1 MSNVPMD
8 RIQAVLRDAKSKDA
22 VLAKLLGAAEAKG
35 LQLNDA
41 AKIAQAI
48 ASIALGKGVDEA
60 TTINSLVD
68 AFKAALYQGLV
79 QRNER
84 FPDANLHNSLTTTFN
99 NAVTMIK
106 QAQSANNGGGLLGG
120 GSTGTSLLSAPNGGG
135 SGLALGGGGTGI
147 PLTVTPS
154 AAPNNNVDAGLSV
167 LTTGAVPAAPEPAA
181 PQPSGHELLATA
193 QTAPSAQNGAQLT
206 VLTGQSDSREL
217 NDSVFNVMDDNMEN
231 YAAHE
236 LEVKV
241 EQVSKPAKQANA
253 DVKVFTDGG
262 SWSKELAE
270 ITQNDAGA
278 VYFQDADILVRLDED
293 VRTYYVGHEES
304 DRDMIRSFFETHR
317 NEMSRLAKAQTTD
330 DIDKLIELVQGVIE
344 NLRKNVIG
352 LHQKINEGKFSTV
365 TTAGEAR
372 RFVNSYLYL
381 IDIHVHNA
389 LSIMT
394 QGGTK
399 LPNGR
404 IVSLERKAEDLE
416 YFTTNVYESTVAD
429 NGTSTEEDWFRE
441 LLEMVALSLG
451 KHVVRCEGE
460 GTVLVLSHTIASV
473 VIPGLYGAVEKEHTI
488 GTHTLASTADAISE
502 IYEELYKHKPGMN
515 VVLETPTSRH
525 LLLSSGGVGAA
536 IRY

>member
-1 MSNVPMD
+1 MSNVSMD
-8 RIQAVLRDAKSKDA
+8 KIKQILANAKNNDS
-22 VLAKLLGAAEAKG
+22 VLANLINAANTKN
-35 LQLNDA
+35 LQLGDA

-48 ASIALGKGVDEA
+48 AQIALAKGVDENTA
-60 TTINSLVD
+60 INSLVD

-79 QRNER
+79 QRGER

-99 NAVTMIK
+99 NAVAMIK
-106 QAQSANNGGGLLGG
+106 QAQGANNGGLLGG
-120 GSTGTSLLSAPNGGG
+120 GSSSGSLLSAPNNGGG
-135 SGLALGGGGTGI
+135 VGVALSGGGGI
-147 PLTVTPS
+147 PLTVDASP
-154 AAPNNNVDAGLSV
+154 APNNNADAGLSV
-167 LTTGAVPAAPEPAA
+167 LTSGSVPTATPAPAAPT
-181 PQPSGHELLATA
+181 GHELVAAA
-193 QTAPSAQNGAQLT
+193 QAAPSTQNNTQLT
-206 VLTGQSDSREL
+206 VLTGQEDSRAL

-241 EQVSKPAKQANA
+241 EQISKPAKQANA

-262 SWSKELAE
+262 SWRKEIAE
-270 ITQNDAGA
+270 ITEKDAGA
-278 VYFQDADILVRLDED
+278 VYFEEADILVRIDED
-293 VRTYYVGHEES
+293 VRTYYVGHEDG

-317 NEMSRLAKAQTTD
+317 NLMSNLSKAQTTD
-330 DIDKLIELVQGVIE
+330 DIDKLIALVQGVIAT
-344 NLRKNVIG
+344 LRKNAVE

-372 RFVNSYLYL
+372 RFINSYLYL

-394 QGGTK
+394 QSGTK

-416 YFTTNVYESTVAD
+416 YFTTNVYESTVAE
-429 NGTSTEEDWFRE
+429 NGTSSQEDWFRE

-460 GTVLVLSHTIASV
+460 GTVLLLSHTIASV
-473 VIPGLYGAVEKEHTI
+473 VIPGMYGAVEKEHTI
-488 GTHTLASTADAISE
+488 GTHTLAATADAISE
-502 IYEELYKHKPGMN
+502 IFEELYKHKPGMN